1 MKNQMLD
8 TKKWRRNGG
17 IFFFLVCAPLL
28 HAQME
33 SQQQR
38 PSQPLEIQDIPQ
50 TPSLKESRDDS
61 ISTEMRIAIE
71 ELLKRKEYEKVETQL
86 VKLIEQNPNSAPV
99 LTFLARVFFL
109 DGKPI
114 NCAVALKK
122 AEKLGAL
129 KESDQYMLAL
139 SWIAMQKN
147 DWATQ
152 EFEKMARAYPK
163 NALYVYWLGRIEYDN
178 YRYDAAIEK
187 LKRALELDPESSKA
201 SDNLGLCYEGKS
213 DFAAAFQYYEKAVQL
228 NRKKAISSP
237 WPPVNYAALLIKNNR
252 MEEAEPLLKEALK
265 YSSKMPL
272 AHYQMG
278 LALEKQNKSAEALDS
293 LKKAAEYDPTM
304 PDPHFAMI
312 RIYRQIGE
320 KDKAASEMQVFE
332 KLKQAQKMKEHPTAK
347 SDLTA
352 H

>member
-1 MKNQMLD
+1 MFCD
-8 TKKWRRNGG
+8 RKWSWGCWA
-17 IFFFLVCAPLL
+17 FLFLSCAPLL
-28 HAQME
+28 LAQME

-38 PSQPLEIQDIPQ
+38 PSQPLEIQDVPQ

-86 VKLIEQNPNSAPV
+86 VKLIEQNPNSVPV

-213 DFAAAFQYYEKAVQL
+213 DFASAFQYYEKAVQL

-347 SDLTA
+347 SDLTT

>member
-1 MKNQMLD
+1 MLD
-8 TKKWRRNGG
+8 IKKWWRNGR

-33 SQQQR
+33 SKRQP
-38 PSQPLEIQDIPQ
+38 PSQPLEIQDLLQ

-61 ISTEMRIAIE
+61 ISSEMRTSIE

-86 VKLIEQNPNSAPV
+86 VKLIEQNPVSAPV

-122 AEKLGAL
+122 AEKLGPL

-139 SWIAMQKN
+139 SWVAMQKN
-147 DWATQ
+147 EWATQ
-152 EFEKMARAYPK
+152 EFEKLARAHPK
-163 NALYVYWLGRIEYDN
+163 NALYVYWMGRIEYDN

-187 LKRALELDPESSKA
+187 LKKALEFDPEFSKA
-201 SDNLGLCYEGKS
+201 YDNLGLCYEGKS
-213 DFAAAFQYYEKAVQL
+213 DFATAFQFYEKAVQF
-228 NRKKAISSP
+228 NRKKSPSSP
-237 WPPVNYAALLIKNNR
+237 WPLVNYAALLIKNNR
-252 MEEAEPLLKEALK
+252 FDEAEPLLKEAIS
-265 YSSKMPL
+265 YSARMPL

-278 LALEKQNKSAEALDS
+278 LVLEKQKKYPEALDS
-293 LKKAAEYDPTM
+293 LKRAAEYDPAL

-312 RIYRQIGE
+312 RIYRQTGE
-320 KDKAASEMQVFE
+320 KDKVTSEMQVFE
-332 KLKQAQKMKEHPTAK
+332 KLKQAQRMKEHPTAK
-347 SDLTA
+347 SDLGT

>member
-1 MKNQMLD
+1 MFCKR
-8 TKKWRRNGG
+8 KWWGSSWG
-17 IFFFLVCAPLL
+17 LLFLGCAPLL
-28 HAQME
+28 LAQME
-33 SQQQR
+33 SQKQR
-38 PSQPLEIQDIPQ
+38 PSQPLEIQDMPQ

-86 VKLIEQNPNSAPV
+86 VKLIEQNPDSAPV

-109 DGKPI
+109 DGKPV

-122 AEKLGAL
+122 AEKLGPL

-139 SWIAMQKN
+139 SWVAMQKN
-147 DWATQ
+147 EWATQ
-152 EFEKMARAYPK
+152 EFEKLARAYPK

-187 LKRALELDPESSKA
+187 LKRALEFDPESSKVY
-201 SDNLGLCYEGKS
+201 DNLGLCYEGKS
-213 DFAAAFQYYEKAVQL
+213 DFATAFQFYEKAVQF
-228 NRKKAISSP
+228 NRKKSPASP

-252 MEEAEPLLKEALK
+252 IDEAEPLLKEAIG
-265 YSSKMPL
+265 YSVRMPL

-278 LALEKQNKSAEALDS
+278 LVLEKQKKYPEALDS
-293 LKKAAEYDPTM
+293 LKRAAEYDPAL

-312 RIYRQIGE
+312 RIYRQTGE

-332 KLKQAQKMKEHPTAK
+332 KLKQAQKMKEQSTAK
-347 SDLTA
+347 SDLSA